1 MNGFLLLIPLI
12 LIRFGLLNKEG
23 LKRAAFFVPLIRRE
37 KTAYWFYQISNIL
50 IFVYL
55 FFLKITTDSYWFYVG
70 LATYGL
76 GVLMCLASVSSFAK
90 PAKNGINLKGLYRIS
105 RNPMYVSYFIYF
117 LGCVLLTQSLLLLAI
132 LVAFQISTHW
142 IILSEE
148 RWCIKKF
155 GEKGELDHY
164 IGVATSSNETLD
176 FDVLSI
182 EPGTWAVF
190 ESIGPFPETLQNV
203 WVDEG
208 NSKVG
213 PRNSPKFRP

>member
-1 MNGFLLLIPLI
+1 
-12 LIRFGLLNKEG
+12 
-23 LKRAAFFVPLIRRE
+23 
-37 KTAYWFYQISNIL
+37 
-50 IFVYL
+50 
-55 FFLKITTDSYWFYVG
+55 
-70 LATYGL
+70 
-76 GVLMCLASVSSFAK
+76 MCLASVSSFAK

-203 WVDEG
+203 WGRIYSEWFPSSGYEVTIGLEILWNESPNTDNPNYRSEIWIPV
-208 NSKVG
+208 KK
-213 PRNSPKFRP
+213 RNN